1 MNKVLLLSGHDIDV
15 LQDANIEADIRDAN
29 SARTVRLF

>member
-15 LQDANIEADIRDAN
+15 LQDANIEADIITDCP
-29 SARTVRLF
+29 

>member
-15 LQDANIEADIRDAN
+15 LQDANIEADIRDVYKDRK
-29 SARTVRLF
+29 SVV